1 MTVELPVEGLL
12 GDQFARELPELSVPW
27 RAAEAPRPELLVLNE
42 PLARDVGLDPE
53 LLRGT
58 AGLGLLLGTAP
69 PAGSH
74 PVAQIYAGHQFGGYS
89 PRLGDGRAL
98 LLGELTD
105 ARGRRHDLHLKGSG
119 PTPLARADGYAV
131 VGPMLREYLVSEA
144 MHALGVPT
152 TRALAVVATGRQVRR
167 DAEMMPGAVLAR
179 IAGSHLRVG
188 SFEYARYASDPG
200 LLRRLTE
207 HALSR
212 HFPGLLGADEP
223 ARELLGAVVEAQ
235 AALVAQ
241 WMLLGFVHGVMNTDN
256 TTISGETIDYGPC
269 AFLDGYDPAA
279 VFSSI
284 DQQGRY
290 AYGKQPEIALWNL
303 TRFAESLL
311 PMLGDTQ
318 EAAIA
323 AAESELSRFAAAY
336 DRHWVAGMRAKLGLA
351 AEVPVA
357 EVAALAGRLLG
368 VMAEH
373 RLDFTGTFRSL
384 ARAARGGPA
393 ELAEPQLVLDVW
405 VDDWL
410 RHVPDANA
418 MDRVNPVY
426 IPRNHLVD
434 EALVAANEGD
444 LSLFTQLLEAVSHP
458 FDERP
463 DRARFALPAPLDLP
477 PHRTYC
483 GT

>member
-1 MTVELPVEGLL
+1 MTVELPVEAML

-27 RAAEAPRPELLVLNE
+27 RAADAPRPELLVLNE
-42 PLARDVGLDPE
+42 PLARDMGLDPE
-53 LLRGT
+53 MLRGS
-58 AGLGLLLGTAP
+58 AGLGLLLGTAL

-105 ARGRRHDLHLKGSG
+105 ARGRLVDLHLKGSG
-119 PTPLARADGYAV
+119 RTPIARADGFAV

-152 TRALAVVATGRQVRR
+152 TRALAVVATGRTVRR
-167 DAEMMPGAVLAR
+167 DAEPMPGAVLAR
-179 IAGSHLRVG
+179 IASSHLRVG
-188 SFEYARYASDPG
+188 SFEYARYAGGPEL
-200 LLRRLTE
+200 LLRLVE
-207 HALSR
+207 HAIRR
-212 HFPGLLGADEP
+212 HYPELGGSNDPARGLLGA
-223 ARELLGAVVEAQ
+223 VIEAQ
-235 AALVAQ
+235 AALVAR
-241 WMLLGFVHGVMNTDN
+241 WMVLGFVHGVMNTDN

-269 AFLDGYDPAA
+269 AFLDRYDPAA

-290 AYGKQPEIALWNL
+290 AYGRQPEIALWNL
-303 TRFAESLL
+303 TRFAEALV
-311 PMLGDTQ
+311 PVLGETQ

-323 AAESELSRFAAAY
+323 AAKAELSGFGAAY
-336 DRHWVAGMRAKLGLA
+336 DRHWTAGMRAKLGLA
-351 AEVPVA
+351 STVPDD

-368 VMAEH
+368 LMAEH
-373 RLDFTGTFRSL
+373 RLDFTGTFRGL

-393 ELAEPQLVLDVW
+393 ALADPELAEW
-405 VDDWL
+405 ATDWL
-410 RHVPDANA
+410 RHVPEADP
-418 MDRVNPVY
+418 MDRVNAVY

-444 LSLFTQLLEAVSHP
+444 LSLFTQLLDAVSYP
-458 FDERP
+458 FEERP
-463 DRARFALPAPLDLP
+463 DRRRFALPAPLELP